1 MVSTYPSEKWWSSS
15 VGMMK
20 FPIYGNIKHVPNHQP
35 DCVSDNL
42 RTIRR
47 FNTGGYWCYIRP
59 HTKPVATG
67 LGSAEAARV
76 TWFFPTY
83 SALGGWEI
91 PNSWVDI
98 DRYPPEHSHKY
109 HKFGPS
115 RHAGPKFIAFP
126 QTSSTFP
133 RPQLNRLENST
144 QVTRL
149 RILSQLQRSESQRLN
164 YPPIIKHGNGNQW

>member
-1 MVSTYPSEKWWSSS
+1 MFQTTNQIVFRTISEPSEGSILVDTGATSA
-15 VGMMK
+15 
-20 FPIYGNIKHVPNHQP
+20 PILSPSPLGWAVLKQP
-35 DCVSDNL
+35 EWP
-42 RTIRR
+42 
-47 FNTGGYWCYIRP
+47 G
-59 HTKPVATG
+59 
-67 LGSAEAARV
+67 
-76 TWFFPTY
+76 FFPTY

>member
-1 MVSTYPSEKWWSSS
+1 MFQTTNQIVFRTISEPSEGSIL
-15 VGMMK
+15 V
-20 FPIYGNIKHVPNHQP
+20 
-35 DCVSDNL
+35 D
-42 RTIRR
+42 
-47 FNTGGYWCYIRP
+47 TGGYWCYIRP

-83 SALGGWEI
+83 SALVGWEI

-109 HKFGPS
+109 HKFGHS
-115 RHAGPKFIAFP
+115 RHAGPKFIASP

-144 QVTRL
+144 L
-149 RILSQLQRSESQRLN
+149 FID
-164 YPPIIKHGNGNQW
+164 